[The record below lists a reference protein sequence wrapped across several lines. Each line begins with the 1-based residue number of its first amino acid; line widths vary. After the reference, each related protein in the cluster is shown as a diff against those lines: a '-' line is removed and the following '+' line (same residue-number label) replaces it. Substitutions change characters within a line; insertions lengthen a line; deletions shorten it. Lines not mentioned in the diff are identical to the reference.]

1 MNWRDKMDSGIS
13 YHVDATN
20 GSSRRLGVKIEI
32 DGPFNENILEL
43 RFPRWVPGSYFIR
56 EPIQHMSDLSAT
68 SDGEEI
74 KIKRIDVDGARITG
88 VSDSSKVVITYRLL
102 AAEMTCRANHLDESH
117 VHIMPPYT
125 WMMPTRGI
133 DNSRMD
139 QTHKVTL
146 AAPKGWN
153 TATQLVAREGEVESG
168 ADTTT
173 RSCRWHCKR
182 MVALALHQW
191 MRFAVCLV

>member
-1 MNWRDKMDSGIS
+1 MDSGIS

-56 EPIQHMSDLSAT
+56 EPIQHKSDLSAT
-68 SDGEEI
+68 SDGEDI
-74 KIKRIDVDGARITG
+74 KIKRIDVDGARVTG
-88 VSDSSKVVITYRLL
+88 VSDSSKVVVTYRLL

-153 TATQLVAREGEVESG
+153 TATQLVGREGEWFAEGRDEFLDAIMESNANPMISFDVMG
-168 ADTTT
+168 TT
-173 RSCRWHCKR
+173 
-182 MVALALHQW
+182 
-191 MRFAVCLV
+191 

>member
-1 MNWRDKMDSGIS
+1 MDSGIS
-13 YHVDATN
+13 FHVDATN

-32 DGPFNENILEL
+32 DGPFTENILEL

-68 SDGEEI
+68 CDGKEV
-74 KIKRIDVDGARITG
+74 KIKRVDVDGARIVG
-88 VSDSSKVVITYRLL
+88 ASGASKIVITYRLL
-102 AAEMTCRANHLDESH
+102 AAEMTCRANHLDDSH

-133 DNSRMD
+133 EKSRMD

-146 AAPKGWN
+146 AAPKEWN
-153 TATQLVAREGEVESG
+153 TATQLSGKEGEWFAEGRDEFLDAIMESN
-168 ADTTT
+168 ANPMIL
-173 RSCRWHCKR
+173 SLIHI
-182 MVALALHQW
+182 
-191 MRFAVCLV
+191 